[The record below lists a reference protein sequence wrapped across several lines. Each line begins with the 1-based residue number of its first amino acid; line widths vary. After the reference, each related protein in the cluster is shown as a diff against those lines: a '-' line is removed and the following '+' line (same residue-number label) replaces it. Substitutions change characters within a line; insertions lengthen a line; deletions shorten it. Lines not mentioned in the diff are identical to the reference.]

1 MGTELEEAHDAAAE
15 RGYQVFHLNV
25 LIETRQL
32 AEVNKALRM
41 AIHAAVNAALGVTTK
56 DDK

>member
-1 MGTELEEAHDAAAE
+1 MSDLQDEAQD

-32 AEVNKALRM
+32 AEVNKALRL
-41 AIHAAVNAALGVTTK
+41 AIEAAVNAALRITEDTDG
-56 DDK
+56 

>member
-1 MGTELEEAHDAAAE
+1 MATELDDAYVEAQD

-41 AIHAAVNAALGVTTK
+41 AIDAAVHAALGIME
-56 DDK
+56 DDE